1 MSNDTL
7 KILLLVFI
15 VYTIYTLLNKKEGY
29 SMRYGA
35 LSGSNNM
42 VLTDDKGN
50 LSSIQFPKGMI
61 VLWNGSAS
69 SVPEGWALCDGSN
82 GTPDLR
88 GKFVLGVNPQHDN
101 QSYRTVG
108 GNGGNESIKLTEAQ
122 MPAHSHGHADAF
134 LVENWNWYNDQIGW
148 NRNHINWKD
157 DQSNGIKGSG
167 DGDWDNSPM
176 GKWRQTDVKGGG
188 APINIMP
195 PFYTLAY
202 IMKL

>member
-61 VLWNGSAS
+61 MLWNGSSS
-69 SVPEGWALCDGSN
+69 SVPEGWGLCDGSN

-101 QSYRTVG
+101 QTYRTVG
-108 GNGGNESIKLTEAQ
+108 GNGGNESITLSLNQ
-122 MPAHSHGHADAF
+122 MPPHDHGYTR
-134 LVENWNWYNDQIGW
+134 VWWGGNWNAPSGG
-148 NRNHINWKD
+148 NWGN
-157 DQSNGIKGSG
+157 NGQDLRTSKE
-167 DGDWDNSPM
+167 
-176 GKWRQTDVKGGG
+176 GGG